1 MGKGGTITLFRECWN
16 AILFGNGDDINA
28 FCWYGNIIWNY
39 RPFKYYTTV
48 VELFIHAQVA
58 WELPCLLDKLWLNGM
73 KLGPKLPFCG
83 FCVSSSNIS
92 KHWVMACEK
101 TYVARYPTDEGSA
114 LQNFRAMDQDT
125 ISADPLI
132 LDWFLYSVAKMSQPI
147 IWCIELRMN
156 Y

>member
-1 MGKGGTITLFRECWN
+1 MGKGGTITLFRERWN

-73 KLGPKLPFCG
+73 KLGQNYHFVDFASVLAISANTGWWHVKKPTLPG
-83 FCVSSSNIS
+83 IQQM
-92 KHWVMACEK
+92 K
-101 TYVARYPTDEGSA
+101 VARCKTSEQWTKTQS
-114 LQNFRAMDQDT
+114 LQTPSYLTGFYIVSRKCHN
-125 ISADPLI
+125 L
-132 LDWFLYSVAKMSQPI
+132 LYDV
-147 IWCIELRMN
+147 
-156 Y
+156 